1 MMNVKEIEADEAVRR
16 MEPVSAPDAEQE
28 AVTEFSAFLDRVAK
42 SPTNHLPKCVLAGP
56 LGEKMEL
63 PASIFYVLERV
74 AEVEPRL
81 SVGRVHGDREV
92 VEVERFGDG
101 ALFVEDVGE
110 GERQLCAGEAELAGA
125 LVTTG
130 GPSGLA
136 APGVNVSE

>member
-74 AEVEPRL
+74 AEVM
-81 SVGRVHGDREV
+81 
-92 VEVERFGDG
+92 G
-101 ALFVEDVGE
+101 ALS
-110 GERQLCAGEAELAGA
+110 AGGFNNIG
-125 LVTTG
+125 LVTDAG
-130 GPSGLA
+130 GPAMDG
-136 APGVNVSE
+136 N